1 MLNTDKPCPE
11 NNPEV
16 MTSLIHELGM
26 SPTVAFHDVYSLD
39 DDSLLAFV
47 PRPAYALLLVFP
59 VNAAYESNRI
69 TEDSSRPVYS
79 GSGPGEE
86 VLWYKQT
93 IANAC
98 GLIGLLHAA
107 SNGPVTEFI
116 GEGSALQG
124 LIQQAVPLKPED
136 RAELLYQSQA
146 LEAAHAGAA
155 SMGDTAAP
163 AAEDE
168 VETHYVCFVKS
179 REGNLWELD
188 GRRKGPI
195 NRGTLG
201 PDEDV
206 LSEKGRDLGPRAFLK
221 REQSAEGG
229 GDLRFSIIALG
240 MALD

>member
-1 MLNTDKPCPE
+1 
-11 NNPEV
+11 

-26 SPTVAFHDVYSLD
+26 SASVAFHDVYSLD
-39 DDSLLAFV
+39 EESLLAFV

-59 VNAAYESNRI
+59 VNAAYEANRVA
-69 TEDSSRPVYS
+69 EDSGVAAYA
-79 GSGPGEE
+79 GSGAGEE

-116 GEGSALQG
+116 GAGSDLER
-124 LIQQAVPLKPED
+124 LIGQATPLGPEE
-136 RAELLYQSQA
+136 RAELLYRSEA

-155 SMGDTAAP
+155 ERGDTVVP
-163 AAEDE
+163 RAEEE

-179 REGNLWELD
+179 KEGNLWELD

-195 NRGTLG
+195 KRGEWIWLSC
-201 PDEDV
+201 V
-206 LSEKGRDLGPRAFLK
+206 LVLW
-221 REQSAEGG
+221 
-229 GDLRFSIIALG
+229 LRIYVWGWS
-240 MALD
+240 